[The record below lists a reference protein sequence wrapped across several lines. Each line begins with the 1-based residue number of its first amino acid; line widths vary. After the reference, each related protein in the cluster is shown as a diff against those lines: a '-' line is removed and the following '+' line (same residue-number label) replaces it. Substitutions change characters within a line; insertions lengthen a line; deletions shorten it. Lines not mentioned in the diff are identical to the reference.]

1 MTTPATTTDA
11 TTSAG
16 AAAPARPRRAAL
28 AAFFAIGLI
37 LGITF
42 IKSELASW
50 FRIQEMFRF
59 GSFHMYG
66 ILGSAVVVAAASL
79 AAIRRLGLR
88 SLTGETIRLEPKQLG
103 SGTRYW
109 AGGTL
114 FGMGWALTGV
124 CPGPIYALIGSGLGA
139 FGVVL
144 VAAVA
149 GMWTY
154 GHLRGGLPH

>member
-1 MTTPATTTDA
+1 MPTASATTEA
-11 TTSAG
+11 RAG
-16 AAAPARPRRAAL
+16 TGSRAAL
-28 AAFFAIGLI
+28 FVFFGIGLI

-66 ILGSAVVVAAASL
+66 ILGSAVLVAAASL

-88 SLTGETIRLEPKQLG
+88 SAAGETIRLVPKPFG

-109 AGGTL
+109 AGGTI
-114 FGMGWALTGV
+114 FGMGWALAGV
-124 CPGPIYALIGSGLGA
+124 CPGPIYALMGSGVSA
-139 FGVVL
+139 FAVVL

-154 GHLRGGLPH
+154 GHLRGALPH